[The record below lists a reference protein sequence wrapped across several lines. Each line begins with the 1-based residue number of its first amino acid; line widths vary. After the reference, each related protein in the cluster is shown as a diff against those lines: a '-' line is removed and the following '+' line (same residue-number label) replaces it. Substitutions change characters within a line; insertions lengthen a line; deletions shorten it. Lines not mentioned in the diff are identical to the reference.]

1 MTCESSLTSSST
13 SRVALLNMHS
23 KYSVLVLLV
32 VQEKHSAPALSG
44 LWKIPTG
51 FILESEEIFTG
62 VVREVKE
69 ETGIDTEFVEVM
81 AFR

>member
-1 MTCESSLTSSST
+1 
-13 SRVALLNMHS
+13 
-23 KYSVLVLLV
+23 
-32 VQEKHSAPALSG
+32 EKHSAGALSG

-69 ETGIDTEFVEVM
+69 ETGIDTEFVEIM
-81 AFR
+81 AFRHAHNVAFEKSDLFFVCLLRTLSEHIMVDDLEI